1 MPNFVKIS
9 LVDRISIENVL
20 TNTHRYLYNGV
31 TVTPSQILPV
41 LLFCATYRLIHH
53 WVECSKPSQATL
65 VENPKNTVKSS
76 TRKDKYCFDPMKNH
90 TKDSLTWF
98 VFDACG
104 GGRLLWCGKLEK
116 FLSLLQQN
124 CLPQP
129 HAWNAHYVNEP
140 LGWLTSRSQTYKHN
154 FMQRWSFNF

>member
-76 TRKDKYCFDPMKNH
+76 TSKDKYCFDPMKNH
-90 TKDSLTWF
+90 TKDSLT
-98 VFDACG
+98 
-104 GGRLLWCGKLEK
+104 
-116 FLSLLQQN
+116 
-124 CLPQP
+124 
-129 HAWNAHYVNEP
+129 
-140 LGWLTSRSQTYKHN
+140 
-154 FMQRWSFNF
+154 